1 MADDTSEGVRNVDEA
16 GYYTIDFA
24 VKRLLDDCE
33 NRQYHLTPGNFAKLM
48 MGRDIHDNGDFTI
61 SRLELLRYKNQL
73 KKVIEFFKDENWK
86 CYQST
91 GRRFKVIFERR

>member
-1 MADDTSEGVRNVDEA
+1 MANRCRDVREIDRA

-33 NRQYHLTPGNFAKLM
+33 NKQFHLTADNFAKLM
-48 MGRDIHDNGDFTI
+48 MGRDIHDNGDFVL
-61 SRLELLRYKNQL
+61 SRIERMRYKNQL
-73 KKVIEFFKDENWK
+73 KKVIEFFNDENWK